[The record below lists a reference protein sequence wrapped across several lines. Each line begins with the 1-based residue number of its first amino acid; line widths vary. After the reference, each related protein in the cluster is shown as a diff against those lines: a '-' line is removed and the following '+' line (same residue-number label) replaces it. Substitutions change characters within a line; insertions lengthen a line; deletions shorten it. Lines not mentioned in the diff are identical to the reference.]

1 MGSPGWVRPPDPSP
15 CCVPRRA
22 SPNPHFPGP
31 AWLATHRPPPGLPGL
46 STLPHSSAQ
55 PDPWGRPSRG
65 TPVLSL
71 CRPFPLGSLPSRKP
85 PPLPC
90 RSPSLPQRV
99 LKPLPLQASRIR
111 QLAPS
116 RICRALDPKAQ
127 PGPLPGRPGPVLPLP
142 LAFPVWI
149 DQPPPISLASSDRL
163 AHGCLRGVVGLRAR
177 ADASP
182 GDVALSLAPHT
193 GFRPSTRTPS
203 VVASRTG
210 KCQARGL
217 GPKDCLLRHT
227 GRGHRHG
234 TPREPSRGPWA
245 ERD

>member
-22 SPNPHFPGP
+22 SPYPHFPGP
-31 AWLATHRPPPGLPGL
+31 AWLATHRPSPGLPGL

-71 CRPFPLGSLPSRKP
+71 CRPLPLGSLPSRKP

-90 RSPSLPQRV
+90 RSPSLLQRV
-99 LKPLPLQASRIR
+99 LKPLPLQASGIR

-127 PGPLPGRPGPVLPLP
+127 P
-142 LAFPVWI
+142 
-149 DQPPPISLASSDRL
+149 
-163 AHGCLRGVVGLRAR
+163 
-177 ADASP
+177 
-182 GDVALSLAPHT
+182 
-193 GFRPSTRTPS
+193 RPSPRKAWPS
-203 VVASRTG
+203 PASGLPCLDLGAGLPRISRPLIPSFLALRDPPGSCGHPLTG
-210 KCQARGL
+210 
-217 GPKDCLLRHT
+217 
-227 GRGHRHG
+227 
-234 TPREPSRGPWA
+234 SRFHLSWA
-245 ERD
+245 EGPF